1 MRTRSLNAIRTG
13 VAMAAVAGVL
23 GAPLVGAQTLLESPR
38 SRQGYYLAVGVLGS
52 LDYNREHGDSLG
64 VWRGAGFSLRMGQLL
79 TRRFGL
85 GLTFDYA
92 ASSKG
97 SQTAD
102 LGGLGFEAQWELAQ
116 NLAVHAQVGLGFA
129 ILNDPSDK
137 DMPQRGT
144 VSSGYLLGLSYDW
157 FPSHT
162 RRSGGFALT
171 PVVQA
176 RLVPGDPTTAL
187 IGLAGVE
194 LAWWTGLP
202 SNQLELPESDAYRR

>member
-1 MRTRSLNAIRTG
+1 MLTRPLNVIRTA
-13 VAMAAVAGVL
+13 VLATAVASTL
-23 GAPLVGAQTLLESPR
+23 GASPVGAEILLESPR
-38 SRQGYYLAVGVLGS
+38 SRQGYYAAIGVLGS
-52 LDYNREHGDSLG
+52 VDYNREHGESLG
-64 VWRGAGFSLRMGQLL
+64 VWRGAGFSLRVGQLL

-92 ASSKG
+92 TSSKG
-97 SQTAD
+97 NQTAD

-116 NLAVHAQVGLGFA
+116 NLAVRAQVGLGFA

-157 FPSHT
+157 FPSHK
-162 RRSGGFALT
+162 RPSGGFALT

-187 IGLAGVE
+187 IGLVGVE

-202 SNQLELPESDAYRR
+202 SNQLDLPEPDGYRK